1 MATRLLPKSELAIEK
16 ANEKRNEIDQGL
28 ALAKKVDSLRETAAS
43 EESKLAKFRSETLK
57 VIKDDIDKLIIEK
70 QALES
75 NIESLNAQRIELMK
89 PLTDAWDKVNAKEY
103 ELTEYALSLQNKFDK
118 LSSEKKDFE
127 LKSEELDMEEQ
138 RITERERETIR
149 LLAQADEDRDKSAEL
164 VRQNSKILEDSKN
177 FIEQANKNMLERE
190 AQIAIREREIELESK
205 KNAKEKRELEI
216 IKARLDDQRAT
227 LEREINRRK
236 KNG

>member
-28 ALAKKVDSLRETAAS
+28 VLAKKVDSLRETAAS
-43 EESKLAKFRSETLK
+43 EESKLTKFRSETLK

-89 PLTDAWDKVNAKEY
+89 PLNDAWDKVNAKEH

-177 FIEQANKNMLERE
+177 FIEQANKNMLEKE